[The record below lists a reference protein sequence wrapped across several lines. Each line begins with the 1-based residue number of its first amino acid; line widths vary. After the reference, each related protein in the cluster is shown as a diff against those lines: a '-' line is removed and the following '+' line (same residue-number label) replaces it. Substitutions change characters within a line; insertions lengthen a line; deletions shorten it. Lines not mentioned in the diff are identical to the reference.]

1 MGIYFYAFV
10 FGGIVGAV
18 LATYWYLTH
27 EDPVDMEEIKSGER
41 RQRK

>member
-1 MGIYFYAFV
+1 MNIYFCAFV

-18 LATYWYLTH
+18 LATYWYLTR
-27 EDPVDMEEIKSGER
+27 EEPIDMEEIKSGER